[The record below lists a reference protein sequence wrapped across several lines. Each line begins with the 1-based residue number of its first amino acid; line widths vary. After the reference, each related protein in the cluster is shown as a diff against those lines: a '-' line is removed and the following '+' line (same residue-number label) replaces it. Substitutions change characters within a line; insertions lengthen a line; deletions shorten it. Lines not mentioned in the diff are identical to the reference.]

1 MYDLFMVVFA
11 SRFEELT
18 VWQKARELNSII
30 YSTTL
35 NWRDYS
41 LKDQICRA
49 VVSISSNIAEGYERS
64 SRDDFKRFLYIAKG
78 SAAEVRSQLYLA
90 LDLKYIH
97 KEQFNELQD
106 KVSFVIIL
114 LAKLIK
120 SLTQKS

>member
-1 MYDLFMVVFA
+1 MVVFA